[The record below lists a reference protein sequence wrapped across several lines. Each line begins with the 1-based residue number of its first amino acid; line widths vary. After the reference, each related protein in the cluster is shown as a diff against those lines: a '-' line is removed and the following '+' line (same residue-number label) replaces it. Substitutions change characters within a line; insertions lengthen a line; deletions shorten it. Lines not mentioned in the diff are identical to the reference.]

1 VNKRL
6 IFGLGTGR
14 CGSMSLANLLT
25 YQSDCLISHE
35 LGGAPWLTW
44 EPSKSLNVFMNR
56 IVNRRESIVGDVSFY
71 SLPYA
76 NILMDRYDDVR
87 FVILKRD
94 KEETIKSYMKK
105 TQGRN
110 HWMLHN
116 GSVWRLDIWDRCYPK
131 FNVETKE
138 EALSRYYDHYYE
150 LCQQL
155 PQDKCFW
162 LQSSELNDESK
173 CLEMLKFCGI
183 ESPRFKIFKKNEGT
197 NG

>member
-1 VNKRL
+1 MSKRL

-14 CGSMSLANLLT
+14 CGTMSLATLLND
-25 YQSDCLISHE
+25 QQGCMISHE
-35 LGGAPWLTW
+35 LGGGPWLAW
-44 EPSKSLNVFMNR
+44 EPSIDDLDTFMDRIMNR
-56 IVNRRESIVGDVSFY
+56 TAPIVGDVSFY

-94 KEETIKSYMKK
+94 KEETIESYMRK
-105 TQGRN
+105 TVGRN
-110 HWMLHN
+110 HFTSHN
-116 GSVWRLDIWDRCYPK
+116 GSGWRLDIWDRCYPK

-162 LQSSELNDESK
+162 MQLPQLNDVGK
-173 CLEMLKFCGI
+173 CLEMLEFCGI
-183 ESPRFKIFKKNEGT
+183 ENPRFKMFKKNRGK
-197 NG
+197 

>member
-1 VNKRL
+1 MNKRL

-25 YQSDCLISHE
+25 YQQDCMVSHE
-35 LGGAPWLTW
+35 LGGAPWLSW
-44 EPSKSLNVFMNR
+44 KPSKDVNVFINK
-56 IVNRRESIVGDVSFY
+56 IIDRREAVVGDVSFY

-76 NILMDRYDDVR
+76 NILIERYGDVR

-94 KEETIKSYMKK
+94 KEETIRSYMKK

-110 HWMLHN
+110 HWMSHN
-116 GSVWRLDIWDRCYPK
+116 GSEWRLDIWDRCYPK
-131 FNVETKE
+131 FDVETKE
-138 EALSRYYDHYYE
+138 EALSCYYDHYYE

-162 LQSSELNDESK
+162 LQSPELNDESK
-173 CLEMLKFCGI
+173 CLKMLEFCGI
-183 ESPRFKIFKKNEGT
+183 KNPRFKIFKKNEGS